1 MSPDPQ
7 DGTPSVT
14 RPGSAFVHG
23 TVEAG
28 GYTLDYASAG
38 PQHPEAVIVSLPGS
52 AGLEMST
59 AKDRLVTR
67 YRVVEINP
75 PGWGARD
82 DVVTR
87 MHQSQLGPFLAE
99 AIKQLVDGPF
109 YLIGT
114 SMGGSNALYVAAA
127 LPDRVRGIVLEGGMA
142 PSRPEDLRMPPPPE
156 PGPTPGRRPPTRSR
170 PSTRASRGRRR
181 STWRSR
187 WRCGCGCSAGSNRT
201 CRRPRRSQRSGST
214 GSQCWPCWGRPTR
227 SWPPTQ
233 ELRFRAELPDADFRF
248 VPEGG
253 HDLQN
258 TVPTAFVDLV
268 EEFIASTASS

>member
-28 GYTLDYASAG
+28 GYTLDYASTG

-99 AIKQLVDGPF
+99 AIEQLVDGPF

-156 PGPTPGRRPPTRSR
+156 PGADAGPEASYPIPAIDPRKPWATPEYVAEQMAVRMRMFGWIEPDLQ
-170 PSTRASRGRRR
+170 ASEAIAAVRQHGIPVLALL
-181 STWRSR
+181 
-187 WRCGCGCSAGSNRT
+187 GEAEILA
-201 CRRPRRSQRSGST
+201 
-214 GSQCWPCWGRPTR
+214 
-227 SWPPTQ
+227 PTQ